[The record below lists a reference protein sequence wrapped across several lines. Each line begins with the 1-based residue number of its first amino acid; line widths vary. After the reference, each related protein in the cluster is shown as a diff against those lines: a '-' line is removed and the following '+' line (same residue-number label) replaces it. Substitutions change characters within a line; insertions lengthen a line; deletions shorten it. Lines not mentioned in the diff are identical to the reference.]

1 MFDPKEIA
9 DKATVVIAGF
19 AVVENGKGYSVYD
32 LNDCEGVAI
41 FLPDRQLLECFHAHA
56 SDSKLT
62 EEGAAKFFVKENGD
76 TIVAKRGVLKDRELS
91 LIQSF
96 IKDHYQEMY
105 EMWRERSVTGF
116 YNGD

>member
-1 MFDPKEIA
+1 MPKYYNF
-9 DKATVVIAGF
+9 KIAG
-19 AVVENGKGYSVYD
+19 Y
-32 LNDCEGVAI
+32 
-41 FLPDRQLLECFHAHA
+41 FLYFTAKCVLECFHAHA

-76 TIVAKRGVLKDRELS
+76 TVVAKRGVLKDKELS

-105 EMWRERSVTGF
+105 EMWRERSVNGF

>member
-9 DKATVVIAGF
+9 DKA
-19 AVVENGKGYSVYD
+19 E
-32 LNDCEGVAI
+32 
-41 FLPDRQLLECFHAHA
+41 
-56 SDSKLT
+56 
-62 EEGAAKFFVKENGD
+62 
-76 TIVAKRGVLKDRELS
+76 VAKRGVLKDQELS

-105 EMWRERSVTGF
+105 EMWRERSVNGF